1 MRENEKMFDSLNKK
15 CANCESAH
23 ETTDGG
29 FGCQC
34 LCHATPKNSERE
46 IEFAQPGPKNSEWE
60 ESWMTEEVEALWQT
74 DVFREVM
81 LNATP
86 LEQTWMKSAIAYI
99 AHNFADKKCQER
111 SKDTVGEFLRK
122 LPEEKI
128 IHSYMSKQG
137 EHSTEYCEGWNDYRL
152 VAIQKLSEQLNQ
164 K

>member
-1 MRENEKMFDSLNKK
+1 MTSPWSIKLVEYKLKAMSLNKK
-15 CANCESAH
+15 CGCYEMYQTGTHNSYCNCP
-23 ETTDGG
+23 
-29 FGCQC
+29 
-34 LCHATPKNSERE
+34 CHATPKKSEPWIS
-46 IEFAQPGPKNSEWE
+46 IEGALIDLEAGKATVPQALEW
-60 ESWMTEEVEALWQT
+60 
-74 DVFREVM
+74 
-81 LNATP
+81 
-86 LEQTWMKSAIAYI
+86 I
-99 AHNFADKKCQER
+99 KKYVLQER